1 MLSVH
6 WTKVCNKQLLGERV
20 NNILTNR
27 IKNIINSIWNYSYK
41 NEISWAIMFYPSYK
55 CDVGILIVIL
65 YIKLILIAIC
75 VNGKG

>member
-27 IKNIINSIWNYSYK
+27 IKNIIKSIWNYS
-41 NEISWAIMFYPSYK
+41 NGAIMFYPSYK

>member
-27 IKNIINSIWNYSYK
+27 IKNIINSIWNYSY
-41 NEISWAIMFYPSYK
+41 EYPSYK

>member
-27 IKNIINSIWNYSYK
+27 IKNIINSIWNYSY
-41 NEISWAIMFYPSYK
+41 EIMFYPSYK